1 MTNKNFFRA
10 VLAAI
15 WSIVFVTGVVSCKEN
30 DTDNGG
36 SNESDVP
43 LIENEQEA
51 LGWRLISMLTDEGTA
66 PSGWQDKT
74 FEPTIGKAVD
84 GDPYTRVVSTNDV
97 DAAAARFAELADNP
111 AGFSEVM
118 SAYSYSVE
126 GIGKLTYKRG
136 SETESYLAQVDVD
149 LKQVPHLKKILYQT
163 PAQQGNNATV
173 TGTAYYRFGDV
184 VKDSEGSYWV
194 CVRPSFGPEGKG
206 DSHWI
211 SVSMPLPKKNIY
223 EYHGNNNDYY
233 LPTGLG
239 ESVEHMQNLC
249 EMLYAM
255 LYPTQWN
262 HNLASS
268 PRPKMFHDFSYGN
281 YKYHNVYFWKVVENT
296 WSKQNLY
303 QTVFNCTKEQLM
315 AAMDDTNK
323 GLNFVYS
330 GKSWPYGWEG
340 GVYHAQFTNG
350 SGKESNMHKLQKST
364 VKKNLKNMPIDFR
377 QQVDQRLFDN
387 DGRLRFVLRYKTGKQ
402 LSDNGRYDPKTAIS
416 GATDVY
422 VYNKVH
428 HVELTDDPEVLA
440 ADDFKDGALDGFYG
454 DSYYRIGDV
463 VKDEDGALWFCVQHA
478 GLYDETIREVY
489 KEYGEDA
496 DRVLNEE
503 HVRIWPSQ
511 YSWFV
516 SLTPESSKGKSL
528 FEGNSQYYYTNLPT
542 FEQAKTI
549 ASYFSYILQD
559 GPWGKRGDNSGLG
572 RVYQH
577 IKNYAKVDLAKV
589 VVRRDSLFDAFT
601 NGQQKNHIQNIFVNL
616 AYSDATHA
624 AKKKQGYLRFLIDC
638 CVSEYDENGNPRPG
652 TRLNCNKLQDAYTT
666 GNYTTKMFLQD
677 LTDAGMVK
685 QYAYDQWV
693 TLPWYTY
700 GNAFAGQ
707 KTDKALDI
715 YMHESIRTDSYSSIS
730 PEMYLWDP
738 QKMDYA
744 GSYTS
749 MYNEPIAM
757 VRVMKVKDRG
767 TKPTH
772 TGNGKKI
779 LAEYL
784 CDNEKRDQCAN
795 NGHFMNTFTSVTSYF
810 NGQKAS
816 DKFIL
821 FLGE

>member
-1 MTNKNFFRA
+1 MTNKNFLRA
-10 VLAAI
+10 VLAAV

-163 PAQQGNNATV
+163 PAQQGNNADV

-184 VKDSEGSYWV
+184 VQDGEGSYWV

-262 HNLASS
+262 HNLVSS

-330 GKSWPYGWEG
+330 GKSWLAGWNG

-377 QQVDQRLFDN
+377 QQVDQQLFDN

-402 LSDNGRYDPKTAIS
+402 LSDNGRYDPKTPIS

-422 VYNKVH
+422 VYNKYYYSNNPNGIYDLNMGPEVTEQKTEDPTRGFFVPGMIIRDAEGTRWLCYYSWLDLDATGN
-428 HVELTDDPEVLA
+428 VEKKAKFISFDNIKTANETTITGSTGTFAVNQDLMPEEEVPMAALLLYGFAFDKTYDSVTKSIKSEMGITLTD
-440 ADDFKDGALDGFYG
+440 FYSKR
-454 DSYYRIGDV
+454 D
-463 VKDEDGALWFCVQHA
+463 
-478 GLYDETIREVY
+478 TI
-489 KEYGEDA
+489 
-496 DRVLNEE
+496 
-503 HVRIWPSQ
+503 HQ
-511 YSWFV
+511 YSWGD
-516 SLTPESSKGKSL
+516 SKAHIYATNYVYKPTGGRDTGTQPYIRYVNDGSHVGERRTGDNDAYWRNRL
-528 FEGNSQYYYTNLPT
+528 FKYYRQKHLGQLDLIDLFSDNHMITETVLGDQWS
-542 FEQAKTI
+542 QAK
-549 ASYFSYILQD
+549 
-559 GPWGKRGDNSGLG
+559 R
-572 RVYQH
+572 
-577 IKNYAKVDLAKV
+577 
-589 VVRRDSLFDAFT
+589 
-601 NGQQKNHIQNIFVNL
+601 
-616 AYSDATHA
+616 
-624 AKKKQGYLRFLIDC
+624 
-638 CVSEYDENGNPRPG
+638 
-652 TRLNCNKLQDAYTT
+652 
-666 GNYTTKMFLQD
+666 
-677 LTDAGMVK
+677 
-685 QYAYDQWV
+685 
-693 TLPWYTY
+693 
-700 GNAFAGQ
+700 Q
-707 KTDKALDI
+707 KTDYRDRDFYVSDLYNGDFDCRKFYYDTNRSQWAQTITANGYTRPTYCSPYWEPVLFTRFLELDN
-715 YMHESIRTDSYSSIS
+715 TSSQFAGVYDGRQYTLLFQPEEGLQMAFLVNCYQNYAIS
-730 PEMYLWDP
+730 SKDHIW
-738 QKMDYA
+738 MDD
-744 GSYTS
+744 
-749 MYNEPIAM
+749 EPIT
-757 VRVMKVKDRG
+757 VK
-767 TKPTH
+767 P
-772 TGNGKKI
+772 
-779 LAEYL
+779 
-784 CDNEKRDQCAN
+784 
-795 NGHFMNTFTSVTSYF
+795 
-810 NGQKAS
+810 
-816 DKFIL
+816 
-821 FLGE
+821 

>member
-10 VLAAI
+10 VLAAV

-51 LGWRLISMLTDEGTA
+51 LGWRLISILTDEGTA

-97 DAAAARFAELADNP
+97 NAAAARFAELADNP

-118 SAYSYSVE
+118 SGYSYSVE

-136 SETESYLAQVDVD
+136 SETEPYLAQVDVD

-255 LYPTQWN
+255 LNPTQWN

-281 YKYHNVYFWKVVENT
+281 YKYHNVYFWQRVERLWEEN
-296 WSKQNLY
+296 NLY
-303 QTVFNCTKEQLM
+303 TKVFGCSMDAIKE
-315 AAMDDTNK
+315 AIDNNNS

-330 GKSWPYGWEG
+330 GKSWLAGWNG

-377 QQVDQRLFDN
+377 QQVDPNLFDN
-387 DGRLRFVLRYKTGKQ
+387 DGRLRFVLRYKNGKQ
-402 LSDNGRYDPKTAIS
+402 LSSNGRYDPKTAIS

-422 VYNKVH
+422 VYNKVYD
-428 HVELTDDPEVLA
+428 VKLTNDPEVTPQEYLYS
-440 ADDFKDGALDGFYG
+440 KRG
-454 DSYYRIGDV
+454 YYVTGDV
-463 VKDEDGALWFCVQHA
+463 VLDVNGTSWICLQESPNDKQTPDNNYAYFVSFEQKAIGT
-478 GLYDETIREVY
+478 GP
-489 KEYGEDA
+489 
-496 DRVLNEE
+496 VLNL
-503 HVRIWPSQ
+503 PSKKLAMQ
-511 YSWFV
+511 LLFGLSTVYS
-516 SLTPESSKGKSL
+516 
-528 FEGNSQYYYTNLPT
+528 
-542 FEQAKTI
+542 
-549 ASYFSYILQD
+549 
-559 GPWGKRGDNSGLG
+559 
-572 RVYQH
+572 
-577 IKNYAKVDLAKV
+577 NYH
-589 VVRRDSLFDAFT
+589 S
-601 NGQQKNHIQNIFVNL
+601 
-616 AYSDATHA
+616 
-624 AKKKQGYLRFLIDC
+624 
-638 CVSEYDENGNPRPG
+638 
-652 TRLNCNKLQDAYTT
+652 
-666 GNYTTKMFLQD
+666 
-677 LTDAGMVK
+677 
-685 QYAYDQWV
+685 
-693 TLPWYTY
+693 
-700 GNAFAGQ
+700 GNA
-707 KTDKALDI
+707 
-715 YMHESIRTDSYSSIS
+715 
-730 PEMYLWDP
+730 
-738 QKMDYA
+738 
-744 GSYTS
+744 YTS
-749 MYNEPIAM
+749 MDYKKIANMKEYAHVDMDEIFALRDTLHTFGAGNSEHENALFVSTLYYGDDGQLYVLRLVNDLTASQMSYERVWSWRFYDSYTRNLYSSPKKMLLSDLSKSSVISEYNQDRWVRQPWITFSPQKKLTPSSGYLTDVQNVENLSNYLYKSGRSWLKNQIPTNMYREPITIFAVKRVADIGVANNTFEDGTRF
-757 VRVMKVKDRG
+757 VRVNLMSQVDEDMFGKDYKTDAPLQIYR
-767 TKPTH
+767 
-772 TGNGKKI
+772 
-779 LAEYL
+779 E
-784 CDNEKRDQCAN
+784 QAN
-795 NGHFMNTFTSVTSYF
+795 NMYLNDEAYRWDMN
-810 NGQKAS
+810 NK
-816 DKFIL
+816 K
-821 FLGE
+821 

>member
-10 VLAAI
+10 VLAAV

-136 SETESYLAQVDVD
+136 SETEPYLAQVDVD

-184 VKDSEGSYWV
+184 VQDGEGSYWV

-262 HNLASS
+262 HNLVSS

-281 YKYHNVYFWKVVENT
+281 YKYHNVYFWKVVEKT

-315 AAMDDTNK
+315 AAM
-323 GLNFVYS
+323 
-330 GKSWPYGWEG
+330 
-340 GVYHAQFTNG
+340 
-350 SGKESNMHKLQKST
+350 
-364 VKKNLKNMPIDFR
+364 
-377 QQVDQRLFDN
+377 
-387 DGRLRFVLRYKTGKQ
+387 
-402 LSDNGRYDPKTAIS
+402 
-416 GATDVY
+416 
-422 VYNKVH
+422 
-428 HVELTDDPEVLA
+428 
-440 ADDFKDGALDGFYG
+440 
-454 DSYYRIGDV
+454 
-463 VKDEDGALWFCVQHA
+463 
-478 GLYDETIREVY
+478 
-489 KEYGEDA
+489 
-496 DRVLNEE
+496 
-503 HVRIWPSQ
+503 
-511 YSWFV
+511 
-516 SLTPESSKGKSL
+516 
-528 FEGNSQYYYTNLPT
+528 
-542 FEQAKTI
+542 
-549 ASYFSYILQD
+549 
-559 GPWGKRGDNSGLG
+559 
-572 RVYQH
+572 
-577 IKNYAKVDLAKV
+577 
-589 VVRRDSLFDAFT
+589 
-601 NGQQKNHIQNIFVNL
+601 
-616 AYSDATHA
+616 
-624 AKKKQGYLRFLIDC
+624 
-638 CVSEYDENGNPRPG
+638 
-652 TRLNCNKLQDAYTT
+652 
-666 GNYTTKMFLQD
+666 
-677 LTDAGMVK
+677 GM
-685 QYAYDQWV
+685 
-693 TLPWYTY
+693 
-700 GNAFAGQ
+700 
-707 KTDKALDI
+707 
-715 YMHESIRTDSYSSIS
+715 
-730 PEMYLWDP
+730 
-738 QKMDYA
+738 
-744 GSYTS
+744 
-749 MYNEPIAM
+749 
-757 VRVMKVKDRG
+757 
-767 TKPTH
+767 
-772 TGNGKKI
+772 
-779 LAEYL
+779 
-784 CDNEKRDQCAN
+784 
-795 NGHFMNTFTSVTSYF
+795 
-810 NGQKAS
+810 
-816 DKFIL
+816 
-821 FLGE
+821 